1 MLCSIH
7 CCNTAFCHWGQQ
19 SFSAVSLIHG
29 KRFRFRFVSTQQSQ
43 WRQLEKLTEEQ
54 ANWSCILY
62 CCQYLP
68 LRSMKTLMIFSTS
81 EGQSEASWNNETFEV
96 FVPVI
101 VSRFRNNLN
110 LGSVCVGVLGWLLSL
125 IWVCVIR
132 FVLHCQAKLE
142 AGIEFEV

>member
-1 MLCSIH
+1 
-7 CCNTAFCHWGQQ
+7 
-19 SFSAVSLIHG
+19 
-29 KRFRFRFVSTQQSQ
+29 
-43 WRQLEKLTEEQ
+43 
-54 ANWSCILY
+54 
-62 CCQYLP
+62 
-68 LRSMKTLMIFSTS
+68 MKTLMIFSTS

-110 LGSVCVGVLGWLLSL
+110 LNLGSFCLGVLGWLLSL
-125 IWVCVIR
+125 IGVCVIR